1 MTLDICR
8 TAWWLKF
15 GDSLFQRG
23 EGLKTAAHARLMEGS
38 MEGGVIFALMV
49 AILIIKKWRKWS
61 QSSGEA
67 WVRALGRVKNWV
79 TISTKKNPGVLE
91 IIYNNRSKI
100 ISLFH
105 FNDFLTAAPACLQ
118 DIIGYLKPS
127 FFHLHS
133 AFLHSSCSTN
143 CVIKPRCRFGLR
155 AHTFK
160 WCNIIKNTFVVSLKS
175 NKIGH

>member
-1 MTLDICR
+1 M
-8 TAWWLKF
+8 
-15 GDSLFQRG
+15 
-23 EGLKTAAHARLMEGS
+23 AAHARLMEGS
-38 MEGGVIFALMV
+38 QEGVVIFALIV
-49 AILIIKKWRKWS
+49 AIWIIKKWRKCS

-67 WVRALGRVKNWV
+67 WVCGLGRVKNRV
-79 TISTKKNPGVLE
+79 TISTKKNLGVLE

-105 FNDFLTAAPACLQ
+105 FDHFLTAAPACSQ

-155 AHTFK
+155 AHTIK
-160 WCNIIKNTFVVSLKS
+160 WCNSIKNTFVVSLNS
-175 NKIGH
+175 NRIGH